1 MTEAAEKKQPVT
13 IPFVENLQA
22 PDIYAD
28 EAVGFLLANNTMR
41 ITLATA
47 KLNHA
52 QNTGTPQQSFVVT
65 NRLVMPITAAENLHK
80 LLGQMLENIKKASAN
95 AKNSEIKALQ

>member
-13 IPFVENLQA
+13 IPFVENLNA

-47 KLNHA
+47 KLDHT
-52 QNTGTPQQSFVVT
+52 QKPGSTQQSFVVT

-80 LLGQMLENIKKASAN
+80 LLGQMLENVKKASAS
-95 AKNSEIKALQ
+95 AKSPDIKLQ